1 MNYISMKAYA
11 KINLGLDVLRKR
23 EDGYHDVSMIM
34 QSINLYDTLSIKKYN
49 DGVIKVRTNL
59 PYLPNDRRNL
69 VYKATTL
76 FNKTMKINAGIRII
90 LKKNIPVAAG
100 LAGGSSDA
108 AAVLLGL
115 NKLFNTGL
123 STSELMQ
130 LGVQLGA
137 DVPYCILLGTAL
149 SEGIGE
155 LLTPLKPIPECTIL
169 LVKPD
174 ISVSTK
180 YVYEGLKLD
189 SSIIH
194 PDIKGM
200 LDAIEEGS
208 LLRLTSLMDNILQT
222 VTVRDYP
229 VIEEIKEKM
238 MEKGALTSLMSGS
251 GPTVFG
257 IFNNQE
263 MAETAY
269 RYFAESTYG
278 GMVKLTKP
286 YQPKNHAHFQK

>member
-1 MNYISMKAYA
+1 MNYITMKAYA

-34 QSINLYDTLSIKKYN
+34 QSINLYDTLSIKRYKN
-49 DGVIKVRTNL
+49 GAIKVRTNL

-69 VYKATTL
+69 VYKAAAL
-76 FNKTMKINAGIRII
+76 FSKTMKINAGIRIV
-90 LKKNIPVAAG
+90 LEKNIPVAAG

-115 NKLFNTGL
+115 NKMFNTGL

-155 LLTPLKPIPECTIL
+155 LLTPLKPIPDCAIL

-180 YVYEGLKLD
+180 YVYEGLKLN

-200 LDAIEEGS
+200 LNAIEEGN
-208 LLRLTSLMDNILQT
+208 LLLLTSLMDNILQT
-222 VTVRDYP
+222 VTARDYP
-229 VIEEIKEKM
+229 IIEEIKEKM
-238 MEKGALTSLMSGS
+238 KEKGALTSLMSGS

-257 IFNNQE
+257 IFNNKE
-263 MAETAY
+263 AAKAAY
-269 RYFAESTYG
+269 RYFTDSNNEW
-278 GMVKLTKP
+278 MVKLTTP
-286 YQPKNHAHFQK
+286 YQPRNSGTRI